1 MSGVGT
7 ENFVYSGRLD
17 PRIESPVVFT
27 GVREGHVDYIGD
39 VDTRHVRPPIPVHNS
54 FILVLTHLGITNNLL
69 YPIKYRKEMWIDE
82 ERLQGPRPVDLF
94 LRVTFSGSWSSMTY
108 F

>member
-1 MSGVGT
+1 MQCEQQRVGCIKCIPSERDWYEMSGVWT

-27 GVREGHVDYIGD
+27 GIREGRVDYIGD
-39 VDTRHVRPPIPVHNS
+39 VDNRHVRPPTPIHNN

-82 ERLQGPRPVDLF
+82 ERL
-94 LRVTFSGSWSSMTY
+94 
-108 F
+108 